1 MYKKGGR
8 RILIEMIFQAD
19 QPQYPLLRFI
29 IWLIF
34 VVIYIYVSQYIY
46 KDAVKKKLNA
56 EIWLLIVMLAPIASW
71 IVYFIVR
78 NVKSR
83 EAEE

>member
-1 MYKKGGR
+1 M
-8 RILIEMIFQAD
+8 FQAD
-19 QPQYPLLRFI
+19 LSQRPLLRFI

-34 VVIYIYVSQYIY
+34 MVIYIFISQYIY

-56 EIWLLIVMLAPIASW
+56 ELWLLIVMLVPIASW

-78 NVKSR
+78 NVKAR

>member
-1 MYKKGGR
+1 M
-8 RILIEMIFQAD
+8 
-19 QPQYPLLRFI
+19 
-29 IWLIF
+29 
-34 VVIYIYVSQYIY
+34 VIYIFVAQYIY

-56 EIWLLIVMLAPIASW
+56 EIWLLIVMLVPIGSW

-83 EAEE
+83 EKEE

>member
-1 MYKKGGR
+1 M
-8 RILIEMIFQAD
+8 FQAN
-19 QPQYPLLRFI
+19 QPGPLVRLI
-29 IWLIF
+29 IWL
-34 VVIYIYVSQYIY
+34 VLMAIYIFVSQYIY

-56 EIWLLIVMLAPIASW
+56 EIWLLIVMLVPIASW

-83 EAEE
+83 DIEE

>member
-1 MYKKGGR
+1 
-8 RILIEMIFQAD
+8 LIEIIFQAD

-29 IWLIF
+29 IWLVFI
-34 VVIYIYVSQYIY
+34 VIYIYIAQFIY

-56 EIWLLIVMLAPIASW
+56 EIWLLIVMLVPIASW

-78 NVKSR
+78 NEKSR
-83 EAEE
+83 DTDE

>member
-1 MYKKGGR
+1 M
-8 RILIEMIFQAD
+8 IEIIFQAN
-19 QPQYPLLRFI
+19 QPGPFLRLI
-29 IWLIF
+29 IWLVF
-34 VVIYIYVSQYIY
+34 MVIYIFVAQYIY

-56 EIWLLIVMLAPIASW
+56 EIWLLIVMLVPIGSW

-83 EAEE
+83 EKEE

>member
-1 MYKKGGR
+1 M
-8 RILIEMIFQAD
+8 FQAD
-19 QPQYPLLRFI
+19 LSQRPLHRFI
-29 IWLIF
+29 IWLIIM
-34 VVIYIYVSQYIY
+34 VIYIFISQYIY

-56 EIWLLIVMLAPIASW
+56 ELWLLIVMLVPIASW

-78 NVKSR
+78 NVKAR

>member
-1 MYKKGGR
+1 MLE
-8 RILIEMIFQAD
+8 IIFQAD

-29 IWLIF
+29 IWLVFI
-34 VVIYIYVSQYIY
+34 VVWIYIAQYIY

-56 EIWLLIVMLAPIASW
+56 EIWLLIVLLVPILSW

-78 NVKSR
+78 NVKAR
-83 EAEE
+83 EEGD

>member
-1 MYKKGGR
+1 M
-8 RILIEMIFQAD
+8 IEIIFQAD
-19 QPQYPLLRFI
+19 QPQYPFLRFI
-29 IWLIF
+29 IWLVFI
-34 VVIYIYVSQYIY
+34 VIYIFVSQYIY

-56 EIWLLIVMLAPIASW
+56 EIWLLIVMLVPIGSW

-83 EAEE
+83 EKEE

>member
-1 MYKKGGR
+1 M
-8 RILIEMIFQAD
+8 FQAD
-19 QPQYPLLRFI
+19 LSQRPLLRFI

-34 VVIYIYVSQYIY
+34 MVIYIFVSQYIY

-56 EIWLLIVMLAPIASW
+56 ELWLLIVMLVPIASW

-78 NVKSR
+78 NVKAR